1 MLNLSRQED
10 LLTQG
15 QPPAERVLANPGSSG
30 SSQGEQP
37 PGASPAGA
45 AQNPAPAGSGAVSP
59 SEVQLI
65 ARRVYDLMRQDLLIL
80 HERSRLQNYN
90 KPGR

>member
-15 QPPAERVLANPGSSG
+15 QPPADRVLANPNQPSSEMGQPGSA
-30 SSQGEQP
+30 P
-37 PGASPAGA
+37 NGA
-45 AQNPAPAGSGAVSP
+45 AQNTAQAGSLPAAAP
-59 SEVQLI
+59 NVQLI

-80 HERSRLQNYN
+80 LERSR
-90 KPGR
+90 